1 MTNPTIAAV
10 LDRVIADKER
20 HAAFGWLYV
29 TSRAPQWTAQYR
41 ALVAE
46 ELTANIRETELK
58 GYHCPWLA
66 PEHAAAEAQADVLT
80 ASAGPRRRATRGGR
94 RHHGPLHGEC
104 TTQARGARRY
114 LADVRIQPHADLLT
128 AMVTSI
134 LQLLVAGIGTG
145 SIYAL
150 IALGFNVVFK
160 STGAMNFAQGEW
172 VVMGGMISALLYAA
186 FSNIGLACLVTV
198 LIVTI
203 VGILSERLVIWPLRK
218 PTALLITLLSI
229 GLAIC
234 TRSVV
239 MLVLGKRPVGYPGF
253 SQTATLT
260 WGGVTVQ
267 TQTLWIVGLTAAFL
281 LVTHLFFERS
291 MLGKALRAA
300 AADRE
305 AAAIVG
311 VRVETTV
318 LLSFSIAA
326 FAGALAGAIITPLTL
341 ASYDQGAMFGFKGFS
356 AAMLGGVGSLPGAV
370 VGGLALGLLE
380 AFGSFYISSDFK
392 DAIAFAVLLLIL
404 FVRPSGFLG
413 RADVVKV

>member
-1 MTNPTIAAV
+1 MT
-10 LDRVIADKER
+10 
-20 HAAFGWLYV
+20 
-29 TSRAPQWTAQYR
+29 
-41 ALVAE
+41 
-46 ELTANIRETELK
+46 
-58 GYHCPWLA
+58 
-66 PEHAAAEAQADVLT
+66 
-80 ASAGPRRRATRGGR
+80 
-94 RHHGPLHGEC
+94 
-104 TTQARGARRY
+104 TT
-114 LADVRIQPHADLLT
+114 V
-128 AMVTSI
+128 

-172 VVMGGMISALLYAA
+172 VVMGGMISALLFAA
-186 FSNIGLACLVTV
+186 TSNIGLACALAVV
-198 LIVTI
+198 IVI
-203 VGILSERLVIWPLRK
+203 MVGIVSERLVIWPLRR
-218 PTALLITLLSI
+218 PNTLLITLVSI

-234 TRSVV
+234 TRSLV
-239 MLVLGKRPVGYPGF
+239 MLVLGKKPVGYPGF
-253 SQTATLT
+253 SQVPTLVV
-260 WGGVTVQ
+260 GGVAVQ
-267 TQTLWIVGLTAAFL
+267 TQTLWIIALTIAFL
-281 LVTHLFFERS
+281 IAMHLFFERS

-300 AADRE
+300 AADRD

-318 LLSFSIAA
+318 MLSFAIAA

-341 ASYDQGAMFGFKGFS
+341 SSYDQGAMFGFKGFS

-392 DAIAFAVLLLIL
+392 DAIAFTVLLLIL
-404 FVRPSGFLG
+404 FARPSGLLG

>member
-1 MTNPTIAAV
+1 
-10 LDRVIADKER
+10 
-20 HAAFGWLYV
+20 
-29 TSRAPQWTAQYR
+29 
-41 ALVAE
+41 
-46 ELTANIRETELK
+46 
-58 GYHCPWLA
+58 
-66 PEHAAAEAQADVLT
+66 
-80 ASAGPRRRATRGGR
+80 
-94 RHHGPLHGEC
+94 
-104 TTQARGARRY
+104 
-114 LADVRIQPHADLLT
+114 
-128 AMVTSI
+128 MVTSI

-172 VVMGGMISALLYAA
+172 VVMGGMISAMLFGA

-203 VGILSERLVIWPLRK
+203 VGILSERLVIWPLRR
-218 PTALLITLLSI
+218 PTPLMITLVSI
-229 GLAIC
+229 GLGIC
-234 TRSVV
+234 TRSLV
-239 MLVLGKRPVGYPGF
+239 MLVLGKQPVGYPGF
-253 SQTATLT
+253 SQAATLT
-260 WGGVTVQ
+260 WGGVSVQ

-281 LVTHLFFERS
+281 LVTHLFFECS
-291 MLGKALRAA
+291 IMGKALRAA

-341 ASYDQGAMFGFKGFS
+341 SSYDQGAMFGFKGFS
-356 AAMLGGVGSLPGAV
+356 AAMLGGIGSLPGAV

>member
-1 MTNPTIAAV
+1 
-10 LDRVIADKER
+10 
-20 HAAFGWLYV
+20 
-29 TSRAPQWTAQYR
+29 
-41 ALVAE
+41 
-46 ELTANIRETELK
+46 
-58 GYHCPWLA
+58 
-66 PEHAAAEAQADVLT
+66 
-80 ASAGPRRRATRGGR
+80 
-94 RHHGPLHGEC
+94 
-104 TTQARGARRY
+104 
-114 LADVRIQPHADLLT
+114 
-128 AMVTSI
+128 MVTSI

-172 VVMGGMISALLYAA
+172 VVMGGMISAMLYGA
-186 FSNIGLACLVTV
+186 FSNIGLACLVAV

-203 VGILSERLVIWPLRK
+203 VGILSERLVIWPLRR
-218 PTALLITLLSI
+218 PTALMITLVSI
-229 GLAIC
+229 GLGIC
-234 TRSVV
+234 TRSLV
-239 MLVLGKRPVGYPGF
+239 MLVLGKQPVGYPGF

-260 WGGVTVQ
+260 WNGVSVQ

-291 MLGKALRAA
+291 IMGKALRAA

-341 ASYDQGAMFGFKGFS
+341 SSYDQGAMFGFKGFS
-356 AAMLGGVGSLPGAV
+356 AAMLGGIGSLPGAV

>member
-1 MTNPTIAAV
+1 
-10 LDRVIADKER
+10 
-20 HAAFGWLYV
+20 
-29 TSRAPQWTAQYR
+29 
-41 ALVAE
+41 
-46 ELTANIRETELK
+46 
-58 GYHCPWLA
+58 
-66 PEHAAAEAQADVLT
+66 
-80 ASAGPRRRATRGGR
+80 
-94 RHHGPLHGEC
+94 
-104 TTQARGARRY
+104 
-114 LADVRIQPHADLLT
+114 
-128 AMVTSI
+128 MVTSI

-172 VVMGGMISALLYAA
+172 VVMGGMISAMLFGA

-203 VGILSERLVIWPLRK
+203 VGILSERLVIWPLRQ
-218 PTALLITLLSI
+218 PTPLMITLVSI
-229 GLAIC
+229 GLGIC
-234 TRSVV
+234 TRSLV
-239 MLVLGKRPVGYPGF
+239 MLVLGKQPVGYPGF

-260 WGGVTVQ
+260 WGGVSVQ

-291 MLGKALRAA
+291 IMGKALRAA

-341 ASYDQGAMFGFKGFS
+341 SSYDQGAMFGFKGFS
-356 AAMLGGVGSLPGAV
+356 AAMLGGIGSLPGAV

-392 DAIAFAVLLLIL
+392 DAIAFAVLLLVL

>member
-1 MTNPTIAAV
+1 M
-10 LDRVIADKER
+10 
-20 HAAFGWLYV
+20 
-29 TSRAPQWTAQYR
+29 
-41 ALVAE
+41 
-46 ELTANIRETELK
+46 
-58 GYHCPWLA
+58 
-66 PEHAAAEAQADVLT
+66 
-80 ASAGPRRRATRGGR
+80 
-94 RHHGPLHGEC
+94 
-104 TTQARGARRY
+104 
-114 LADVRIQPHADLLT
+114 
-128 AMVTSI
+128 
-134 LQLLVAGIGTG
+134 
-145 SIYAL
+145 
-150 IALGFNVVFK
+150 
-160 STGAMNFAQGEW
+160 
-172 VVMGGMISALLYAA
+172 
-186 FSNIGLACLVTV
+186 

-203 VGILSERLVIWPLRK
+203 VGILSERLVIWPLRR
-218 PTALLITLLSI
+218 PTPLMITLVSI
-229 GLAIC
+229 GLGIC
-234 TRSVV
+234 TRSLV
-239 MLVLGKRPVGYPGF
+239 MLVLGKQPVGYPGF

-260 WGGVTVQ
+260 WGGVSVQ

-291 MLGKALRAA
+291 IMGKALRAA

-341 ASYDQGAMFGFKGFS
+341 SSYDQGAMFGFKGFS
-356 AAMLGGVGSLPGAV
+356 AAMLGGIGSLPGAV

>member
-1 MTNPTIAAV
+1 
-10 LDRVIADKER
+10 
-20 HAAFGWLYV
+20 
-29 TSRAPQWTAQYR
+29 
-41 ALVAE
+41 
-46 ELTANIRETELK
+46 
-58 GYHCPWLA
+58 
-66 PEHAAAEAQADVLT
+66 
-80 ASAGPRRRATRGGR
+80 
-94 RHHGPLHGEC
+94 
-104 TTQARGARRY
+104 
-114 LADVRIQPHADLLT
+114 
-128 AMVTSI
+128 MVTSI

-172 VVMGGMISALLYAA
+172 VVMGGMISAMLFGA

-203 VGILSERLVIWPLRK
+203 VGILSERLVIWPLRR
-218 PTALLITLLSI
+218 PTALMITLVSI
-229 GLAIC
+229 GLGIC
-234 TRSVV
+234 TRSLV
-239 MLVLGKRPVGYPGF
+239 MLVLGKQPVGYPGF

-260 WGGVTVQ
+260 WNGVSVQ

-291 MLGKALRAA
+291 IMGKALRAA

-341 ASYDQGAMFGFKGFS
+341 SSYDQGAMFGFKGFS
-356 AAMLGGVGSLPGAV
+356 AAMLGGIGSLPGAV

>member
-1 MTNPTIAAV
+1 MN
-10 LDRVIADKER
+10 
-20 HAAFGWLYV
+20 
-29 TSRAPQWTAQYR
+29 TA
-41 ALVAE
+41 
-46 ELTANIRETELK
+46 
-58 GYHCPWLA
+58 
-66 PEHAAAEAQADVLT
+66 
-80 ASAGPRRRATRGGR
+80 
-94 RHHGPLHGEC
+94 
-104 TTQARGARRY
+104 
-114 LADVRIQPHADLLT
+114 
-128 AMVTSI
+128 I

-186 FSNIGLACLVTV
+186 FSNIGLACLAAV
-198 LIVTI
+198 LIVT
-203 VGILSERLVIWPLRK
+203 VAGILSERLVIWPLRR
-218 PTALLITLLSI
+218 PSTLLITLISI

-300 AADRE
+300 AADRD
-305 AAAIVG
+305 AAALVG
-311 VRVETTV
+311 VHVETTV
-318 LLSFSIAA
+318 MLSFAIAA

-341 ASYDQGAMFGFKGFS
+341 SSYDQGAMFGFKGFS

-404 FVRPSGFLG
+404 FVRPSGLLG
-413 RADVVKV
+413 RAELVKV